1 MSTINISLTEDQ
13 VKLVDNLTKD
23 YQFANRSEFF
33 RAMIRLIFRR
43 PEIITAADE
52 LILEPPA
59 TRSRK
64 EIIREMKATNKY
76 SPAFLKSL
84 DRGLK
89 ESKYFS
95 E

>member
-1 MSTINISLTEDQ
+1 MSTINISLPEEQ
-13 VKLVDNLTKD
+13 VKFIDNLTKD

-64 EIIREMKATNKY
+64 EIISEMQATNKY
-76 SPAFLKSL
+76 SPEFLKSL
-84 DRGLK
+84 NKGLK
-89 ESKYFS
+89 ESKFFS
-95 E
+95 D

>member
-1 MSTINISLTEDQ
+1 MSTINISLTADQ

-33 RAMIRLIFRR
+33 RAVLRLIFRR

-52 LILEPPA
+52 LILEPPV
-59 TRSRK
+59 TRSRG
-64 EIIREMKATNKY
+64 EIIASMRETSKY
-76 SPAFLKSL
+76 SSRFLKNL

-89 ESKYFS
+89 ESEYFS
-95 E
+95 D

>member
-13 VKLVDNLTKD
+13 VRLVDNLTKD

-43 PEIITAADE
+43 PEIITASDD
-52 LILEPPA
+52 LLLEPPS

-64 EIIREMKATNKY
+64 EIINEMRETDKY
-76 SPAFLKSL
+76 SPEFLKSL
-84 DRGLK
+84 ARGLK
-89 ESKYFS
+89 ESKYS
-95 E
+95 K

>member
-1 MSTINISLTEDQ
+1 MSTINISLTADQ

-52 LILEPPA
+52 LILEPPT

-64 EIIREMKATNKY
+64 EIISKMRATNKY
-76 SPAFLKSL
+76 SPEFLKSL
-84 DRGLK
+84 NAGLK